1 MASPVDI
8 CNIAILR
15 VGGQLIS
22 SLTEN
27 SPAAIAC
34 NLQYDIARRDLLRSH
49 PWNFALKMAQ
59 LAQNVDEPL
68 FDYDYSYA
76 LPADCLR
83 VISTSDQ
90 DEAYLYGYGGDFNGF
105 VTISNRVD
113 YAQADRYKIIGRNLY
128 SDDGTVKIKYIADIA
143 DTTQFDPSFVEMLGV
158 RIAMTIAYQVSG
170 SVQMRKDLADE
181 FQYLLTQAQQNNG
194 QEGTRE
200 RIELSAWL
208 TSRG

>member
-8 CNIAILR
+8 CNIAIMR
-15 VGGQLIS
+15 VGGQPIT

-27 SPAAIAC
+27 SPAAISC
-34 NLQYDIARRDLLRSH
+34 NLQYDIVRRDLLRSH
-49 PWNFALKMAQ
+49 PWNFAIRYAQ
-59 LAQNVDEPL
+59 LAEDAQPPL
-68 FDYDYSYA
+68 FNYDHSFA

-83 VISTSDQ
+83 ILSTADQ
-90 DEAYLYGYGGDFNGF
+90 EQANLWGLGGDFNGY
-105 VTISNRVD
+105 VQISNRVD
-113 YAQADRYKIIGRNLY
+113 FATADNYKVVGRHLYTNNGTAQ
-128 SDDGTVKIKYIADIA
+128 VKYIRDVT
-143 DTTQFDPSFVEMLGV
+143 DTSLFDPSFTELFGV
-158 RIAMTIAYQVSG
+158 RLAMTIAYQLTG

-181 FQYLLTQAQQNNG
+181 FQYLFMQARENNG